1 MEDGKVKEE
10 VVNADREH
18 DELEDDKDDN
28 PFNPFKKPNPALA
41 LQQQQQQMRMLQMNQ
56 MNQMNQQQQSQ
67 PQEPSAYDNEFN
79 KNSNIVNHS
88 FYLSGSENANRK
100 FKIMSDLNNKYQN
113 AQVLPDY
120 NKGSL
125 YKIFT

>member
-1 MEDGKVKEE
+1 MEEQKPKVKEE

-56 MNQMNQQQQSQ
+56 QQPQE
-67 PQEPSAYDNEFN
+67 PQEPSAYDNEFT
-79 KNSNIVNHS
+79 KNSDIVNHS

-100 FKIMSDLNNKYQN
+100 FKIMSDLNNKYEN

-125 YKIFT
+125 YKIFS